1 MNLEVEMYWR
11 MASVILQKKYAS
23 VSRVMIADALAIFIW
38 ETSGILEV
46 SRKRGYWFRVAEG
59 FEAPDFKVE
68 ISSELYKE
76 VNARI
81 QKAEAKMAEMKQLRL
96 RNHRPW

>member
-11 MASVILQKKYAS
+11 MATVVLQKKYAS
-23 VSRVMIADALAIFIW
+23 VDRAMIADALAIFIW
-38 ETSGILEV
+38 EASGILEV
-46 SRKRGYWFRVAEG
+46 SRKRGKYWFRVAEG
-59 FEAPDFKVE
+59 FKAPDFKAE

-81 QKAEAKMAEMKQLRL
+81 QKAESKM